1 MAIIPYISVGPRNR
15 TTSKSVSMML
25 NNLTSETNLD
35 VVIVQP
41 NESKLES
48 ATDLEEFFVKAQRK
62 LDFLQEKS

>member
-1 MAIIPYISVGPRNR
+1 
-15 TTSKSVSMML
+15 MML

-35 VVIVQP
+35 VMIVQP